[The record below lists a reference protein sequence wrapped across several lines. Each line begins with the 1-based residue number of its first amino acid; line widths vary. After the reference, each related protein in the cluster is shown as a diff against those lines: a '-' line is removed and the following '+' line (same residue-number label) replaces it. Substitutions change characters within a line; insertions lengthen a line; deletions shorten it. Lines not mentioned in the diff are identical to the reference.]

1 MEQTN
6 SRRRFKMPNTYV
18 VIFIMLILAALL
30 TWIIPSGSYERVIN
44 EAGTEVIVDG
54 SFQYIDADP
63 VGPIGIF
70 RAIVQGFTQTADI
83 IFFIIFAYG
92 FVHMLMKNGT
102 FDAMMGTLIRRTKNF
117 NIQWVFAI
125 VMILFGILGSTMG
138 MAEETYGMY
147 PVFIGLGIAL
157 GYDAIVGVSI
167 VYIGVQTGFAS
178 ATLNPFT
185 VGVANGIAGISMST
199 QMLIYRIICFVIFE
213 GVAIAYVWRYASKIK
228 KDPTRSL
235 LYGTPFQNMGTGKT
249 QEEMVAVK
257 VTKRHILCGL
267 IFVATIAIMVWGVI
281 AQKWYIEELS
291 TLFLIAMVVTGIAG
305 GLGPNELAAE
315 FIVAAKSMMFGALLV
330 GMSRGILIVL
340 QNGYIIDTVLYAMAN
355 TMRNFSGAVSGIS
368 MVVVQNLLNFFVPSG
383 SGQAAVSMPIMA
395 PLSDLIGV
403 SREVAVLAFSFGDG
417 YSNMFWPTS
426 VAAACG
432 LMGLPID
439 KWYKWIAPLFGIFF
453 CLQLVLISIAVVIL

>member
-1 MEQTN
+1 MALTNNLKCAIMHPYLTILKLEVAFTKSRRREVESLWKPPKGVDAETKESNLLLGLHRTGAELSIYFLLLQVCRSAIKGSWIRGVPCWIQLILQAGAFTNASAFVFCEVQNNKYTYKEKRNMEQTN

-281 AQKWYIEELS
+281 AQKWYIEDRKGKPKTRL
-291 TLFLIAMVVTGIAG
+291 T
-305 GLGPNELAAE
+305 
-315 FIVAAKSMMFGALLV
+315 
-330 GMSRGILIVL
+330 
-340 QNGYIIDTVLYAMAN
+340 QIIIT
-355 TMRNFSGAVSGIS
+355 
-368 MVVVQNLLNFFVPSG
+368 
-383 SGQAAVSMPIMA
+383 
-395 PLSDLIGV
+395 
-403 SREVAVLAFSFGDG
+403 
-417 YSNMFWPTS
+417 
-426 VAAACG
+426 
-432 LMGLPID
+432 
-439 KWYKWIAPLFGIFF
+439 
-453 CLQLVLISIAVVIL
+453 